1 MIWLPNLGHPHNNTR
16 YLTMCPRRSSFVGTP
31 DHSFTLQA
39 VMELQRS
46 VGALTSSVNAL
57 IEHQK
62 ESTKKIDR
70 MEDKLSGVTHK
81 MYAAGVVLV
90 LVLSAA
96 GWLLNA
102 SWGLLK
108 DVATPAIK
116 AAIEQPSVRNKP

>member
-1 MIWLPNLGHPHNNTR
+1 MAAKSRTSAQQHTVPDDVPASV
-16 YLTMCPRRSSFVGTP
+16 PSFVGTP